1 MTVSSPPPSLPDAGP
16 DAGKP
21 SSQAITALV
30 LSILGFVTCCGLVL
44 SPVGWYLGS
53 QELKAIAAGRSPAA
67 GETISRVAQ
76 VMGLVGTIFLGLAL
90 LWLFAMGGMMVVS
103 AWMNQVMH

>member
-1 MTVSSPPPSLPDAGP
+1 MTVSAPAPAGE
-16 DAGKP
+16 KP

-67 GETISRVAQ
+67 GETIARVAQ
-76 VMGLVGTIFLGLAL
+76 ILGLVGTLLLAAAL

-103 AWMNQVMH
+103 AWLSQATR